1 MLDICPF
8 FDIVDIEKGIKS
20 KKEQIS
26 EENVKYSRRAEKGG
40 KILDSREVSLI
51 KQSKAGNIESF
62 EQLITKHQKRAFN
75 IAYRMLGNPED
86 ANDVTQEALV
96 KAYKG
101 IKNFKGKSSF
111 STWLYTIVN
120 NACIDFI
127 RKNRKAN
134 IVYLD
139 QEYET
144 EEGAY
149 KIQLSNNENTPEQLF
164 EKKAVQKLVH
174 RSIGE
179 LDYNYRKII
188 VLRDIE
194 HFSYREIAQILGCP
208 EGTVKSRISRA
219 RNNLK
224 AIIGEKLRDWEE

>member
-1 MLDICPF
+1 M
-8 FDIVDIEKGIKS
+8 
-20 KKEQIS
+20 
-26 EENVKYSRRAEKGG
+26 
-40 KILDSREVSLI
+40 DSREVSLI
-51 KQSKAGNIESF
+51 KLSKAGNTESF
-62 EQLITKHQKRAFN
+62 EQLIAKHQKKAFN
-75 IAYRMLGNPED
+75 IAHRMLGNRED

-96 KAYKG
+96 KAYNG

-134 IVYLD
+134 VVYID
-139 QEYET
+139 QEYERDGGT
-144 EEGAY
+144 Y